1 MNRNLNNKGIAK
13 SIVVIGIVILVI
25 ASIAAVWAFLLP
37 GNVTR
42 DKAVEKYFK
51 AVSEEDIKLYKNTCY
66 TKKWQSNYGSGAID
80 DDIKQVFSLQSGATY
95 GDVDFTAFEKLD
107 KEYAS
112 KMTDIVRQ
120 VYGANI
126 KISRIS
132 KVNFSVS
139 TTFEGQKSKS
149 GTLTRYCY
157 KSGGKWY
164 YLADSNVLIQLGLE

>member
-1 MNRNLNNKGIAK
+1 
-13 SIVVIGIVILVI
+13 
-25 ASIAAVWAFLLP
+25 
-37 GNVTR
+37 
-42 DKAVEKYFK
+42 
-51 AVSEEDIKLYKNTCY
+51 
-66 TKKWQSNYGSGAID
+66 
-80 DDIKQVFSLQSGATY
+80 
-95 GDVDFTAFEKLD
+95 
-107 KEYAS
+107 
-112 KMTDIVRQ
+112 MTDIVRQ